1 MANQRPMRGI
11 RTTVELRDEGG
22 TLWCV
27 ASWPESVESIRVGS
41 ILIPA
46 CTDLVIVNRAGDPK
60 VSLTMEVRHGVPCFT
75 RISVE
80 SADDGRALIGQDLA
94 IIRGLMLYWLDEIPA
109 QIAQNQER
117 DFARMP
123 EWADQATAKA
133 SLKATKQNRRP
144 RRSDQSANKRVRHQ
158 MTPEFLADVARIY
171 RAYVDGQPTEAVRLA
186 YAVPYRTAARWVEL
200 CRSDEHRLLSPPP
213 GKGKRKA

>member
-1 MANQRPMRGI
+1 MANQIPMRGI

-27 ASWPESVESIRVGS
+27 AGWPEGTEEVRIGEIF
-41 ILIPA
+41 IPA
-46 CTDLVIVNRAGDPK
+46 CTDLLIVNRAGDPQ
-60 VSLTMEVRHGVPCFT
+60 VSLTMEVRQGVPCFT
-75 RISVE
+75 CISVK
-80 SADDGRALIGQDLA
+80 SAEDGRALIGQDLA

-109 QIAQNQER
+109 QIAHTQEQ
-117 DFARMP
+117 DFARLP
-123 EWADQATAKA
+123 EWADQATARA
-133 SLKATKQNRRP
+133 SLKATKHS
-144 RRSDQSANKRVRHQ
+144 RRSGHSSNKRVRHQ
-158 MTPEFLADVARIY
+158 MTPEFLANVARIY
-171 RAYVDGQPTEAVRLA
+171 RANVDGRPTEAVRSA